1 MNPNVAGAPAKA
13 DQSATENYLILLA
26 GQLTEIA
33 IRAELREENRMVL
46 VYPPNGPG
54 LPVAVFI
61 GYGGTCFSWNNAEK
75 RHPVADIKG
84 AADALKE
91 YVTR

>member
-1 MNPNVAGAPAKA
+1 MNPNATEGLART
-13 DQSATENYLILLA
+13 DQPATENYLILLA

-46 VYPPNGPG
+46 VYPPQGPG

-75 RHPVADIKG
+75 RHPVTDIKG
-84 AADALKE
+84 AAEALKE